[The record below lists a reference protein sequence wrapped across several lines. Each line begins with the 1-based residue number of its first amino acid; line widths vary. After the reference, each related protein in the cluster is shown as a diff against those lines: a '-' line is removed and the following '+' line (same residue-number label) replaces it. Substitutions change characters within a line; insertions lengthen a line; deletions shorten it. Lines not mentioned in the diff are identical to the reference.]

1 MDLMVII
8 WVAAAA
14 LFLVTEALTVG
25 LTSIWLAIGALGA
38 LVVALCK
45 GQLWLQI
52 AVFIVVTIAALIVT
66 RPLAKKYINAKKSPT
81 NADRLFGVT
90 GLVTEEIDNIKNVG
104 TVTISGQVWTARS
117 MTGETLVAGTKVKPV
132 SIEGVKLIVVKDM
145 ETEE

>member
-14 LFLVTEALTVG
+14 LFLITEAMTVG
-25 LTSIWLAIGALGA
+25 LTSIWLAVGALGA

-117 MTGETLVAGTKVKPV
+117 MTGETLAAGTKVKPV

-145 ETEE
+145 KTEE

>member
-1 MDLMVII
+1 MDIMVII
-8 WVAAAA
+8 WIAAAA

-117 MTGETLVAGTKVKPV
+117 MTGEIIAAGEKVKPV
-132 SIEGVKLIVVKDM
+132 NIEGVKLIVVK
-145 ETEE
+145 E

>member
-1 MDLMVII
+1 MDIMVII

-14 LFLVTEALTVG
+14 LFLITEAMTVG
-25 LTSIWLAIGALGA
+25 LTSIWLAVGALGA

-117 MTGETLVAGTKVKPV
+117 MTGEILAAGTKVKPV

>member
-8 WVAAAA
+8 WIAAAA

-117 MTGETLVAGTKVKPV
+117 MTGEILVAGTKVKPV

>member
-14 LFLVTEALTVG
+14 LFLITEAMTVG
-25 LTSIWLAIGALGA
+25 LTSIWLAVGALGA

-52 AVFIVVTIAALIVT
+52 AVFIVLTIAALLVT
-66 RPLAKKYINAKKSPT
+66 RPLAKKYVNSKKSPT

-104 TVTISGQVWTARS
+104 TVSISGQVWTARS
-117 MTGETLVAGTKVKPV
+117 MTGEVLPAGTKVKPV
-132 SIEGVKLIVVKDM
+132 NIEGVKLIVVKEQ

>member
-117 MTGETLVAGTKVKPV
+117 MTGEILVAGTKVKPV

>member
-14 LFLVTEALTVG
+14 LFLVTEALTVC

-117 MTGETLVAGTKVKPV
+117 MTGEILVAGTKVKPV